1 MHKHTQTY
9 TNIHKHSQTFTNIHI
24 HTHTYTYIHIHTHTY
39 TYTYIHRQTQTDTD
53 RHRQTQTDTDRHRQT
68 QTDTYMHIRTQR
80 GTRAVPHSRTQH
92 VTHVFT
98 THMGLHCS
106 RVCRLFRCSL
116 GAPTGGLLL
125 PHSFVVSATLRRPGT
140 LKGKEA
146 TRYYHCLSMVYR
158 ELTGQV
164 SSRRH
169 EISLAVSGF
178 TKREFSVI
186 MSFGSVRPGILPM
199 IPLQS
204 LATDVASCEVA
215 EESVIR
221 RLQNTSSWTGSE
233 AECRDAVCLSCSK

>member
-1 MHKHTQTY
+1 MHPQ
-9 TNIHKHSQTFTNIHI
+9 
-24 HTHTYTYIHIHTHTY
+24 
-39 TYTYIHRQTQTDTD
+39 
-53 RHRQTQTDTDRHRQT
+53 
-68 QTDTYMHIRTQR
+68 
-80 GTRAVPHSRTQH
+80 GV
-92 VTHVFT
+92 
-98 THMGLHCS
+98 
-106 RVCRLFRCSL
+106 
-116 GAPTGGLLL
+116 LLP
-125 PHSFVVSATLRRPGT
+125 PHSFVVSATLHRPGT

-204 LATDVASCEVA
+204 VATDVAPCEVA
-215 EESVIR
+215 ERVIR
-221 RLQNTSSWTGSE
+221 RPQNTSLWTGSE
-233 AECRDAVCLSCSK
+233 AECRDAVCVGVLHNRTVMP